1 MSAALLNIIVLLLP
15 FLGTHE
21 PLTRKMPEKKILIVF
36 LSRTNNTKALAEI
49 IQKKTGGDIVALELV
64 TPYPSDYKTTVRQVA
79 MENESGFLPSLKTK
93 VDNIKKYDVIFIG
106 FPTWGM
112 QLPPPVKSFL
122 HQYNLSGKTVVPF
135 NTNGGYGIGN
145 SFETIKKLCPDSNIL
160 EGFSTKGGEEIYGI
174 MYVMTGAKEKQV
186 ETDVQIWL
194 EKIGL

>member
-1 MSAALLNIIVLLLP
+1 
-15 FLGTHE
+15 
-21 PLTRKMPEKKILIVF
+21 MPEKKILIVF